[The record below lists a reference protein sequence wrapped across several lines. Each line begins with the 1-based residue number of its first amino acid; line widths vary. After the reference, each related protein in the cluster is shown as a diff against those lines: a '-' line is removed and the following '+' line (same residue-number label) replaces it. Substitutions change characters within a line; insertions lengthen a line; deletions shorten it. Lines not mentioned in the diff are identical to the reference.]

1 MEMQLSSLGYGTIQ
15 WQTEMGIDELFAVK
29 SAVDCT
35 RSSGLE
41 GLLTSTDPQ
50 CSTGSSNVDVGG
62 LQAVDFVSGG
72 SQPKRPVANVT
83 SSHLQFSNKMSSGFT
98 SYERCSKLSKLDSWG
113 QEVFG
118 NSMCFSHPLS
128 TCDEPSVYSSVPTQT
143 NIESF
148 LASFPPLNDENNA
161 SKTPSNIQF
170 GSGHAV
176 KDKGSITNMHSSIS
190 TASREASLSPSGSY
204 CGGQRAGIPLANKD
218 GIGMNASN
226 VLQKPGNDHIM
237 AERKRREKLSQRFIA
252 LSAIVPGLKKMDKA
266 SILGDAIKYVKQLQE
281 RMKTLEECAHKPV
294 SVAHQKCS
302 ASGSVQNSDISGYKQ
317 PDIEVRLVAKNAL
330 IHVHCEKRKS
340 LLLKMLGELE
350 KLQLMIVNASVLSF
364 TATSMDLTITAEV
377 EENVDLTA
385 DCIVKALH
393 AFFKE
398 LK

>member
-15 WQTEMGIDELFAVK
+15 WQTEMSSQGIDELFAVK

-252 LSAIVPGLKKMDKA
+252 LSAIVPGLKKVCSTRKVVFLV
-266 SILGDAIKYVKQLQE
+266 SFIVFSGVKD
-281 RMKTLEECAHKPV
+281 TLWK
-294 SVAHQKCS
+294 
-302 ASGSVQNSDISGYKQ
+302 GRTWITLFIISC
-317 PDIEVRLVAKNAL
+317 I
-330 IHVHCEKRKS
+330 I
-340 LLLKMLGELE
+340 
-350 KLQLMIVNASVLSF
+350 
-364 TATSMDLTITAEV
+364 DLTTKSRRIRRHYFSIKGYRSEEHFFILTIHLEV
-377 EENVDLTA
+377 PCVQTSDRAVPIFGMILY
-385 DCIVKALH
+385 ILYM
-393 AFFKE
+393 
-398 LK
+398 